1 MGDATRDERFAGDG
15 YILASRSK
23 SILCVPVAHQGRLRG
38 ILYLEN
44 NLTTDAFTPDRIEVM
59 RILAAQTAISL
70 ENARLYENMKSE
82 VERRTAAEQA
92 LREALSEVEALKNRL
107 EAENVYLQ
115 EEIRTQHNFNEIVGN
130 SPALLDT
137 YARSN
142 AWRRPTRRCSSSVR
156 RAQARNCSPGRFI
169 TVAGE
174 AIGRW

>member
-1 MGDATRDERFAGDG
+1 QDVVMGDATRDERFAGDG

-70 ENARLYENMKSE
+70 EPARLHQNRKSE

-92 LREALSEVEALKNRL
+92 LRDALSEVEALKN
-107 EAENVYLQ
+107 
-115 EEIRTQHNFNEIVGN
+115 
-130 SPALLDT
+130 
-137 YARSN
+137 
-142 AWRRPTRRCSSSVR
+142 
-156 RAQARNCSPGRFI
+156 
-169 TVAGE
+169 
-174 AIGRW
+174 